1 MPKNTKKRLAL
12 ALVSKGLSR
21 TIPYAGQLLLAK
33 DLYDLAKAAKI
44 LVWGAGREDNP
55 DRKGYDKLYG
65 RDVIQGD
72 PYHDH
77 PDTLDAILPALGKKD
92 KDMVVS
98 NFVLNTLK
106 DRERDEALQQ
116 IASSLSDD
124 GVAEIRVRG
133 VDVGRN
139 ARRSNWPN
147 ISPSESDNIPVYLTG
162 RGTVQ
167 VGYTPQTIIKDVGKY
182 FDNVELSKDSTSER
196 ITVLASRPKIGMMEF
211 IREKFTGESKS
222 GDTAIKRP
230 KMSGWLKKR
239 REDRHSLRGN

>member
-12 ALVSKGLSR
+12 ALVSKGVAR

-44 LVWGAGREDNP
+44 LVWGAGRADNP

-65 RDVIQGD
+65 KDVVQGD

-77 PDTLDAILPALGKKD
+77 PDTLDTILPTLGKKD
-92 KDMVVS
+92 KDLVIS

-116 IASSLSDD
+116 IASSVSDD
-124 GVAEIRVRG
+124 GFAEIRVRG
-133 VDVGRN
+133 TDVTRN
-139 ARRSNWPN
+139 AIKSNWPN

-162 RGTVQ
+162 RNTVQ
-167 VGYTPQTIIKDVGKY
+167 VGYTPQTIMNEVGKY
-182 FDNVELSKDSTSER
+182 FDNVELSKDSTGSR
-196 ITVLASRPKIGMMEF
+196 ITVLASSPKIGKMEF
-211 IREKFTGESKS
+211 KREEFTGESGSAK
-222 GDTAIKRP
+222 TAIKRP
-230 KMSGWLKKR
+230 ATSSWLQPSTR
-239 REDRHSLRGN
+239 LNR